1 MSTLP
6 AILGMCASLFG
17 NFSQNPKPWQRVPGL
32 PKSAAQA
39 GQGLQ
44 GTAGRAEWSCVPGRS
59 PSAAG
64 AGRKQ
69 KAFSAGAR

>member
-6 AILGMCASLFG
+6 AILEMCASLFG
-17 NFSQNPKPWQRVPGL
+17 NSSQNPKPWQRVPGL

-39 GQGLQ
+39 GQGQ
-44 GTAGRAEWSCVPGRS
+44 GTEGRAEWSCVPGRS

-69 KAFSAGAR
+69 KAFSAGVG